1 MSFEFLASWLSLSPL
16 QELGI
21 ITLYFHYV
29 CSSTGRDIF
38 LGILCG
44 YKMVLQAF
52 ALLLAFSTRKVKVKG
67 LNDAKYTAAAI
78 YITSPVSAVI
88 IVSIYSLK
96 EFLNALVILR
106 CTGFIVGTT
115 LILGLVFVPKVW
127 VCSYV
132 ASLL

>member
-1 MSFEFLASWLSLSPL
+1 
-16 QELGI
+16 
-21 ITLYFHYV
+21 
-29 CSSTGRDIF
+29 
-38 LGILCG
+38 
-44 YKMVLQAF
+44 MVLQAF

-127 VCSYV
+127 YV
-132 ASLL
+132 AMWPVCYKIRFITDARLAFIVQEYSTKTY